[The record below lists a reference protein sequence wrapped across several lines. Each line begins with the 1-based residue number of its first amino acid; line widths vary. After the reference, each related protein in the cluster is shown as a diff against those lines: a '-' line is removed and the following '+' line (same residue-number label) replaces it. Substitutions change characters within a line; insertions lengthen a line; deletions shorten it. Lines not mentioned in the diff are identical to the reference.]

1 MTEPNQT
8 DSKQGTVAAVINAL
22 HPDAKGFLSVVV
34 VFLVFFAAIL
44 GFVNMPGFIKTLFA
58 PKDQCWEFREM
69 QQKLWKLNKCTGEA
83 APNPS
88 FKRTANGVAPWP
100 RGRVVYIIVHAA
112 KAPHRWRPLNSHVRP
127 A

>member
-83 APNPS
+83 ALVESTPKSGGTISTQQPNQ
-88 FKRTANGVAPWP
+88 
-100 RGRVVYIIVHAA
+100 
-112 KAPHRWRPLNSHVRP
+112 LP
-127 A
+127 ASGGASR